1 MNSLGL
7 RTTIYSV
14 PDLADAKEWY
24 AKAFGFRPYFDEPY
38 YVGFDIAGYELG
50 LVVDHKDIKRGEN
63 VIAYWGV
70 EDILE
75 TYDRLLEIGAIT
87 HEEPTNVG
95 GKKYPKAVSGSKR
108 NAAQAKSMEPLAKKR
123 ANKVKQQA
131 RKQKATKTYPKG
143 QQGADRQKAM
153 KNTTTAKL
161 TGALKK
167 KKYVPKKKRK

>member
-95 GKKYPKAVSGSKR
+95 GKLMVAS
-108 NAAQAKSMEPLAKKR
+108 
-123 ANKVKQQA
+123 VKDPWDNIIGIIYNPEFKI
-131 RKQKATKTYPKG
+131 R
-143 QQGADRQKAM
+143 
-153 KNTTTAKL
+153 
-161 TGALKK
+161 LKK
-167 KKYVPKKKRK
+167 TK